1 VSIQDWSSNAM
12 GLKGIVAI
20 ERLLIERRASL
31 QHLYF
36 NNCGNEADA
45 VEHIHKCLLPTEV
58 GAPLPCFFF
67 LIWFCSLE

>member
-1 VSIQDWSSNAM
+1 MSIQDWSSNAM

>member
-1 VSIQDWSSNAM
+1 MSVSPIPPLRQDWSSNAM

-20 ERLLIERRASL
+20 ERLLVERRASL

-58 GAPLPCFFF
+58 RF
-67 LIWFCSLE
+67 LLSLY